1 MLQDENRRT
10 INDLTRYGVM
20 VYVEDGALV
29 IDHPAT
35 PLNRHA
41 SAVIRYLE
49 KGGRGTGYEGL

>member
-1 MLQDENRRT
+1 
-10 INDLTRYGVM
+10 M

-35 PLNRHA
+35 PHAPDYVSSAAQMFLNRHA